1 MSDNQSNGVL
11 AGFLAGAVVGAG
23 VALLFAPAS
32 GSDTR
37 RRIKEKAE
45 SVSGKVRDL
54 KDGARHK
61 LDEMGHSLSE
71 GAREFT
77 TAAKEGRE
85 AFQRATE
92 EAHSRR
98 T

>member
-1 MSDNQSNGVL
+1 MM

-32 GSDTR
+32 GTDTR

-45 SVSGKVRDL
+45 SVGGKMREL

-61 LDEMGHSLSE
+61 LDELTHHSMSE
-71 GAREFT
+71 TSQGA
-77 TAAKEGRE
+77 A
-85 AFQRATE
+85 
-92 EAHSRR
+92 
-98 T
+98 